1 MCLPQRGHGSDS
13 PETEPLSDTLLAD
26 GGHYIMLPFNQSPG
40 TSIHSFHSISQIT
53 ATRSFNR
60 VITPT
65 TPPKES
71 HRTNLRHAND
81 TVNSLMKHL
90 NEWIQLKMGPPV
102 PIEVVQALVKN
113 YNN

>member
-1 MCLPQRGHGSDS
+1 
-13 PETEPLSDTLLAD
+13 
-26 GGHYIMLPFNQSPG
+26 MLPFNQSPG

-113 YNN
+113 YNNWINFLT